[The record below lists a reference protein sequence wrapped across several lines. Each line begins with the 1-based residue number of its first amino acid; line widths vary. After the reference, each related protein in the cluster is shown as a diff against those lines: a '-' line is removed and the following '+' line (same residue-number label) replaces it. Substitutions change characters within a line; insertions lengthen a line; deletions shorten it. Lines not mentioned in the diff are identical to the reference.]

1 MRYTYIFTI
10 HKYYHKLQLD
20 SSPIYAYPYN
30 IMKQKATRSDN
41 KIALVA
47 GALQLPF
54 FTRDALR
61 RAGWDVFVI
70 GLKNFVDP
78 KLNPDMVIRLGGA
91 GRAVRE
97 MRRRGIH
104 KMTFVGAI
112 GHPNLYDIRPDLW
125 SLTALLSIMKHQRGY
140 DSMATTLN
148 KILEKRGFEVIAA
161 QDIAPELTFDKA
173 GVKTKTKPTKS
184 DKSDIER
191 AVDVSHTIGVADIG
205 ASVVVD
211 KQVIAVEAAEGT
223 AKMLE
228 RVVDMRK
235 SKRRASG
242 VFAKMT
248 KPGQDLRIDIPAI
261 GVDTV
266 RAVANAH
273 LRGIV
278 VNTKTC
284 FVVDKENVIKLANK
298 LGIFIVAVD

>member
-1 MRYTYIFTI
+1 
-10 HKYYHKLQLD
+10 
-20 SSPIYAYPYN
+20 
-30 IMKQKATRSDN
+30 MKKQNKTDDK
-41 KIALVA
+41 KIALIA

-61 RAGWDVFVI
+61 RAGWDVYVI
-70 GLKNFVDP
+70 GLKNFVDQ
-78 KLNPDMVIRLGGA
+78 KLNPDLIVRLGGA
-91 GRAVRE
+91 GRAVRA
-97 MRRRGIH
+97 MRRRGIN

-125 SLTALLSIMKHQRGY
+125 SLTALISIMKHQRGY
-140 DSMATTLN
+140 DSMATALN
-148 KILEKRGFEVIAA
+148 KVLEKRGFKVVAA
-161 QDIAPELTFDKA
+161 QDLAPELTFETA
-173 GVKTKTKPTKS
+173 GVQTKTKPTKS
-184 DKSDIER
+184 DKADIER
-191 AVDVSHTIGVADIG
+191 AISVSHTIGREDIG

-223 AKMLE
+223 AKMLK

-235 SKRRASG
+235 NNRRTSG

-261 GVDTV
+261 GVDTI
-266 RAVANAH
+266 RAVAAAH

-284 FVVDKENVIKLANK
+284 FVVDKANVIKEANK
-298 LGIFIVAVD
+298 AKIFIVAVD

>member
-1 MRYTYIFTI
+1 
-10 HKYYHKLQLD
+10 
-20 SSPIYAYPYN
+20 
-30 IMKQKATRSDN
+30 MKKDIDTNDK

-61 RAGWDVFVI
+61 RAGWDVFVV

-78 KLNPDMVIRLGGA
+78 KLKPDMVVRLGGA

-97 MRRRGIH
+97 FRHRGIH
-104 KMTFVGAI
+104 NLTFVGAI
-112 GHPNLYDIRPDLW
+112 GHPNLGDIRPDLW
-125 SLTALLSIMKHQRGY
+125 SLFALISIMKHQRGY
-140 DSMATTLN
+140 DSMATALN
-148 KILEKRGFEVIAA
+148 KVLEKRGFKVLAA
-161 QDIAPELTFDKA
+161 QDLAPELTFQKP
-173 GVKTKTKPTKS
+173 GVQTKTKPTKS
-184 DKSDIER
+184 DMADIEH
-191 AVDVSHTIGVADIG
+191 AIEVSHTIGKLDIG
-205 ASVVVD
+205 ASVIVD

-228 RVVDMRK
+228 RVVKMRTK
-235 SKRRASG
+235 KTRASG

-284 FVVDKENVIKLANK
+284 FVVDRENVIREANK
-298 LGIFIVAVD
+298 AKIFITAIDE

>member
-1 MRYTYIFTI
+1 
-10 HKYYHKLQLD
+10 
-20 SSPIYAYPYN
+20 
-30 IMKQKATRSDN
+30 MKRLNARADN
-41 KIALVA
+41 KIALIA

-61 RAGWDVFVI
+61 RAGWDVYVV

-78 KLNPDMVIRLGGA
+78 KLNPDIVVRLGGA

-97 MRRRGIH
+97 FRRRGIRNLV
-104 KMTFVGAI
+104 FVGAI

-125 SLTALLSIMKHQRGY
+125 SLSVLLSIMKHQRGY
-140 DSMATTLN
+140 DSMAVTLN
-148 KILEKRGFEVIAA
+148 KILEKRGFNVLAA
-161 QDIAPELTFDKA
+161 QDLAPELTFESA
-173 GVKTKTKPTKS
+173 GIQTKTKPTKS
-184 DKSDIER
+184 DMADIER
-191 AVDVSHTIGVADIG
+191 AIDVSHTIGAADIG

-223 AKMLE
+223 ARMLE
-228 RVVDMRK
+228 RVVEMRK
-235 SKRRASG
+235 NKKRASG

-266 RAVANAH
+266 RAVAAAH
-273 LRGIV
+273 LRGII

-284 FVVDKENVIKLANK
+284 FVVDRENVIKEANK
-298 LGIFIVAVD
+298 LKIFITAIDE

>member
-1 MRYTYIFTI
+1 MHCTQLNHYINFIINCDLIPATFI
-10 HKYYHKLQLD
+10 RTLY
-20 SSPIYAYPYN
+20 
-30 IMKQKATRSDN
+30 IMKKHVSNDDK

-61 RAGWDVFVI
+61 RAGWDVFVV

-91 GRAVRE
+91 GRAIRE
-97 MRRRGIH
+97 FRHGGIH

-125 SLTALLSIMKHQRGY
+125 SLTALISIMKHQRGY
-140 DSMATTLN
+140 DSMAVALN
-148 KILEKRGFEVIAA
+148 KVLEKRGFTVVAA
-161 QDIAPELTFDKA
+161 QDIAPELTFQRA
-173 GVKTKTKPTKS
+173 GVQTKTKPTKS
-184 DKSDIER
+184 DAPDIER
-191 AVDVSHTIGVADIG
+191 AIDVSHTIGAADIG

-228 RVVDMRK
+228 RVVKMRK
-235 SKRRASG
+235 NLRRNRG

-266 RAVANAH
+266 RSVAAAH

-278 VNTKTC
+278 VNTKSC
-284 FVVDKENVIKLANK
+284 FVGDRENVIREANK
-298 LGIFIVAVD
+298 LKIFIVAIDE

>member
-1 MRYTYIFTI
+1 MRKKTTPAD
-10 HKYYHKLQLD
+10 K
-20 SSPIYAYPYN
+20 
-30 IMKQKATRSDN
+30 
-41 KIALVA
+41 KIALIA

-61 RAGWDVFVI
+61 RAGWDVYVV

-78 KLNPDMVIRLGGA
+78 KLNPDIVVRLGGA

-97 MRRRGIH
+97 FRRRGI
-104 KMTFVGAI
+104 KNLTFVGAI

-125 SLTALLSIMKHQRGY
+125 SLGALLSIMKHQRGY

-148 KILEKRGFEVIAA
+148 KILEKRGFKVLAA
-161 QDIAPELTFDKA
+161 QDLAPELTFETA

-184 DKSDIER
+184 DMADIQR
-191 AVDVSHTIGVADIG
+191 AVDVSHTIGEMDIG
-205 ASVVVD
+205 ASTVVD

-228 RVVDMRK
+228 RVVEMRK
-235 SKRRASG
+235 NKRRTSG

-266 RAVANAH
+266 HAVANAH

-278 VNTKTC
+278 VNTKSC
-284 FVVDKENVIKLANK
+284 FVVDKENVIKEANK
-298 LGIFIVAVD
+298 AKIFIIAVDEQANK

>member
-1 MRYTYIFTI
+1 MNMKRPN
-10 HKYYHKLQLD
+10 
-20 SSPIYAYPYN
+20 SSGD
-30 IMKQKATRSDN
+30 R
-41 KIALVA
+41 KIALIA

-61 RAGWDVFVI
+61 RAGWDVFVV

-78 KLNPDMVIRLGGA
+78 KLNPDIVVRLGGA
-91 GRAVRE
+91 GRAIRE
-97 MRRRGIH
+97 IRRRGIN
-104 KMTFVGAI
+104 KLTFVGAI

-125 SLTALLSIMKHQRGY
+125 SLFALISIMKHQRGY
-140 DSMATTLN
+140 DSMAVTLN
-148 KILEKRGFEVIAA
+148 KVLEKRGFTVVAA
-161 QDIAPELTFDKA
+161 QDIAPELTFETP
-173 GVKTKTKPTKS
+173 GVKTRAKPKKS
-184 DKSDIER
+184 DVTDIER
-191 AVDVSHTIGVADIG
+191 AVDVSHTIGAADIG

-235 SKRRASG
+235 RKRRSGG

-266 RAVANAH
+266 RAVAAAH
-273 LRGIV
+273 LHGIV

-284 FVVDKENVIKLANK
+284 FVVDKVNVIKVANE

>member
-1 MRYTYIFTI
+1 
-10 HKYYHKLQLD
+10 
-20 SSPIYAYPYN
+20 
-30 IMKQKATRSDN
+30 MKKQTKSGDK
-41 KIALVA
+41 KIALIA

-61 RAGWDVFVI
+61 RAGWDVYVV

-78 KLNPDMVIRLGGA
+78 KLNPDLVIRLGGA
-91 GRAVRE
+91 GRAIRE
-97 MRRRGIH
+97 LRRRGIS

-125 SLTALLSIMKHQRGY
+125 SLTALISIMKHQRGY
-140 DSMATTLN
+140 DSMATALN
-148 KILEKRGFEVIAA
+148 KVLEKRGFTVVAA
-161 QDIAPELTFDKA
+161 QDLAPELTFEHA
-173 GVKTKTKPTKS
+173 GIQTKTKPTKS
-184 DKSDIER
+184 DMADIER
-191 AVDVSHTIGVADIG
+191 AVDVSHTIGKMDIG

-235 SKRRASG
+235 NKKRTGG

-266 RAVANAH
+266 RAVAAAH
-273 LRGIV
+273 LHGII

-284 FVVDKENVIKLANK
+284 FVVDRENVIREANK
-298 LGIFIVAVD
+298 LKIFIVAVD

>member
-1 MRYTYIFTI
+1 MKKQI
-10 HKYYHKLQLD
+10 
-20 SSPIYAYPYN
+20 SSGD
-30 IMKQKATRSDN
+30 K
-41 KIALVA
+41 KIALIA

-61 RAGWDVFVI
+61 RAGWDVYVV

-97 MRRRGIH
+97 FRRRGIRNL
-104 KMTFVGAI
+104 TFVGAI
-112 GHPNLYDIRPDLW
+112 GHPNLGDIRPDLW
-125 SLTALLSIMKHQRGY
+125 SLSALISIMKHQRGY
-140 DSMATTLN
+140 DSMANALN
-148 KILEKRGFEVIAA
+148 KVLEKRGFRVMAA
-161 QDIAPELTFDKA
+161 QDLAPELAFQTA
-173 GVKTKTKPTKS
+173 GVQTRTKPTRS
-184 DKSDIER
+184 DMADIER
-191 AVDVSHTIGVADIG
+191 AVDVSHTIGKMDIG

-223 AKMLE
+223 ARMLE

-235 SKRRASG
+235 NKKRNSG

-266 RAVANAH
+266 RAVAAAH
-273 LRGIV
+273 LRGII

-284 FVVDKENVIKLANK
+284 FVVDRENVIREANK
-298 LGIFIVAVD
+298 LKIFIVAVD

>member
-1 MRYTYIFTI
+1 
-10 HKYYHKLQLD
+10 
-20 SSPIYAYPYN
+20 
-30 IMKQKATRSDN
+30 MKKQIKANDK
-41 KIALVA
+41 KIALIA

-61 RAGWDVFVI
+61 RAGWDVYVI

-78 KLNPDMVIRLGGA
+78 ALQPDLVVRLGGA
-91 GRAVRE
+91 GRAIRE
-97 MRRRGIH
+97 LRRRGI
-104 KMTFVGAI
+104 KRMTFVGAI

-125 SLTALLSIMKHQRGY
+125 SLTALISIIKHQRGY
-140 DSMATTLN
+140 DSMATALN
-148 KILEKRGFEVIAA
+148 KVLEKRGFKVVAA
-161 QDIAPELTFDKA
+161 QDLAPELTFEHA
-173 GVKTKTKPTKS
+173 GIQTKTKPTKS
-184 DKSDIER
+184 DMSDIER
-191 AVDVSHTIGVADIG
+191 AIEVSHTIGREDIG

-223 AKMLE
+223 ARMLE
-228 RVVDMRK
+228 RVVDMRRNK
-235 SKRRASG
+235 KRTSG

-266 RAVANAH
+266 RAVVAAH

-284 FVVDKENVIKLANK
+284 FVVDRENVIKEANK
-298 LGIFIVAVD
+298 AKIFIIAMD